1 MSRMYA
7 VFGNPIHHSLS
18 PKIHQLFAKQFG
30 HDLQYD
36 AIEIPIGQFAATVPG
51 LIDNGLLG
59 ANVTAPFKGDALEF
73 AKEQT
78 ERARL
83 AGAANTLVFNREA
96 ILADNTDGAG
106 LVQDLRRLRGDL
118 QGSNILLIG
127 AGGASKGVVLPL
139 ISAGVEYITITNR
152 TTSKAEVLAQQ
163 FSKFGRVQVRDLQHT
178 PHIPYDIIINC
189 TSSSMH
195 GSLPGVSPDIYTDA
209 GLVYDMFYHQEKTL
223 FLKSAEQHNHK
234 VQTAD
239 GIGMLVGQAAESYRL
254 WWNESPDIQSVIESL
269 RP

>member
-1 MSRMYA
+1 MLQKYA
-7 VFGNPIHHSLS
+7 VFGNPIQHSLS

-51 LIDNGLLG
+51 LIDKGLLG
-59 ANVTAPFKGDALEF
+59 ANVTAPFKGDALAF
-73 AKEQT
+73 AKEKT
-78 ERARL
+78 ERASL
-83 AGAANTLVFNREA
+83 AGAANTLVFNREV

-106 LVQDLRRLRGDL
+106 LVHDLRRLKGNL
-118 QGSNILLIG
+118 QGSNVLLIG

-139 ISAGVEYITITNR
+139 YSAGVEHITITNR
-152 TTSKAEVLAQQ
+152 TIAKAEALAQQ
-163 FSKFGRVQVRDLQHT
+163 FSKYGQVQVRELQHSPDT
-178 PHIPYDIIINC
+178 PYDIIINC
-189 TSSSMH
+189 TSSSMQ
-195 GSLPGVSPDIYTDA
+195 GSLPGVSPDIYTNA
-209 GLVYDMFYHQEKTL
+209 GLVYDMFYHQEKTP
-223 FLKSAEQHNHK
+223 FLKSAEQHNHN